1 MQCKCMVVTGGA
13 RARGCWP
20 ERGRGAGSGL
30 SGARACVSGATTA
43 SAHAWRGARAG
54 CACRYL
60 DRNSLSSVPAGLFDH
75 TTALSQLWV
84 EQQPRG
90 RIAARALSSR
100 VCARAVRL
108 FKRD

>member
-1 MQCKCMVVTGGA
+1 MQCKCMFATGGA

-20 ERGRGAGSGL
+20 ERGRGAGSRL
-30 SGARACVSGATTA
+30 SGSRACVSGATSA

-60 DRNSLSSVPAGLFDH
+60 GANSLSSVPAGLFDH
-75 TTALSQLWV
+75 TTALSYLWV

-90 RIAARALSSR
+90 GIAVRVRVGR

>member
-1 MQCKCMVVTGGA
+1 MQVHGGNER
-13 RARGCWP
+13 RARGWWP

-43 SAHAWRGARAG
+43 SAHAWRGAWAG
-54 CACRYL
+54 CACRDL

-75 TTALSQLWV
+75 TTALSYLWV

-90 RIAARALSSR
+90 RIAVVVCVGR

-108 FKRD
+108 YTRD